1 MPDRINRESL
11 VADFERCNDKNPK
24 WTPQR
29 VKTLILRQPTAT
41 VDAVPVV
48 RCRDCQFCCTGI
60 MGPWCSL
67 ADGMLVI
74 SPDAFCSY
82 GVRREGTDD

>member
-1 MPDRINRESL
+1 MRLIDADALMDRLAEGL
-11 VADFERCNDKNPK
+11 ADGEVLYRIPPSAVDKAP
-24 WTPQR
+24 
-29 VKTLILRQPTAT
+29 T

-48 RCRDCQFCCTGI
+48 RCWDCQFCCTGI

-82 GVRREGTDD
+82 GVQREGTDD